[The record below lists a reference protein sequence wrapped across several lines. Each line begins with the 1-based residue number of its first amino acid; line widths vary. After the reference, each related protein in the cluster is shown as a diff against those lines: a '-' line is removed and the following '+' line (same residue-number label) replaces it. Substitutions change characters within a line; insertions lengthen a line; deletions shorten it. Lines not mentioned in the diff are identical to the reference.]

1 MEKGIEVTSL
11 LDSAIFNVSFDY
23 DDWPGSHPMEE
34 KNIQPY
40 NGSYF
45 DIRLMYQQVFG
56 EDFPADA
63 LNDKTIDKSK
73 IYKIKYSVNLLGQC
87 GMYVQKDEDGEEELV
102 NEEVNLMSLAEET
115 DEMTIFDTPAICD
128 IIEYRWDTYANS
140 FHLKGLFMNVL
151 YIIAFIL
158 YVKEG
163 YIHADGEGQQK
174 H

>member
-11 LDSAIFNVSFDY
+11 LASSVFNVTFDF
-23 DDWPGSHPMEE
+23 DDWPGSHPNDE

-45 DIRLMYQQVFG
+45 DIRLMYLQVFDG
-56 EDFPADA
+56 EDFAPDA
-63 LNDKTIDKSK
+63 ALTVKDKSK

-87 GMYVQKDEDGEEELV
+87 GMFVEKTQDGEEIV
-102 NEEVNLMSLAEET
+102 RNEEVNLMSLAEET
-115 DEMTIFDTPAICD
+115 DEMTIFETAAIVD

-140 FHLKGLFMNVL
+140 FHMRGLFMNVL
-151 YIIAFIL
+151 YIISFIL

-163 YIHADGEGQQK
+163 YLESDSEH
-174 H
+174 